1 MSFGKFSKSFHYFHI
16 LDTFALWLFSKGELC
31 GYDIIKEY
39 ENRSKGKLKPSPAL
53 VYPLLLLL
61 TTEGLIEE
69 TSKGPRGKKFYTI
82 TPKGSR
88 KLKERMNSIKKELL
102 YYEDF
107 LKEVFEVQ

>member
-1 MSFGKFSKSFHYFHI
+1 MSFGKFGKSFHYFHI

-61 TTEGLIEE
+61 KQLEGLIEIN
-69 TSKGPRGKKFYTI
+69 K
-82 TPKGSR
+82 
-88 KLKERMNSIKKELL
+88 
-102 YYEDF
+102 
-107 LKEVFEVQ
+107 